1 MTSMNIAGKTHAQI
15 KGADRIFYKRKC
27 SRYWHSLVTNALGYF
42 CVSNS
47 KNTLPLYPVEKL
59 LFLFLHLGKQLL
71 FQLLDFIDD
80 TFLFTH
86 KKGYLFLESE
96 TDFGIIQRC
105 ETRSRITSSHSR
117 SGSLR
122 SLLELLRAA
131 CFHPPPP

>member
-1 MTSMNIAGKTHAQI
+1 MNIAEKTHAQI

-27 SRYWHSLVTNALGYF
+27 SRYWHSLVTNALGF
-42 CVSNS
+42 FASLIRKTPC
-47 KNTLPLYPVEKL
+47 PLYPVEKL

-86 KKGYLFLESE
+86 KKGYLFLETE

-105 ETRSRITSSHSR
+105 ETR
-117 SGSLR
+117 
-122 SLLELLRAA
+122 
-131 CFHPPPP
+131 

>member
-1 MTSMNIAGKTHAQI
+1 MNIAGKTHAQI
-15 KGADRIFYKRKC
+15 KGADRIFYKRTC
-27 SRYWHSLVTNALGYF
+27 SRYWHSLVTNANGIFASLIRKIP
-42 CVSNS
+42 C
-47 KNTLPLYPVEKL
+47 PPYPVEKL
-59 LFLFLHLGKQLL
+59 LLLFPHLGKQLL

-96 TDFGIIQRC
+96 TNFGIIQRC

-122 SLLELLRAA
+122 SLRELLRAA